1 MNKWDFVKK
10 VSVESGLKQ
19 DTVNDV
25 LKAMVNVI
33 VAEVRDNGEDISLP
47 GLGTFKQKY
56 SAARIGRNPATGEKV
71 EISESRTIVFKS
83 QPSVKI
89 KG

>member
-10 VSVESGLKQ
+10 VAANAGVTQ
-19 DTVNDV
+19 DVANKV
-25 LKAMVNVI
+25 LNSAVSTI
-33 VAEVRDNGEDISLP
+33 VTEVRDNGEDISLT
-47 GLGTFKQKY
+47 GLGTFKQKCTD
-56 SAARIGRNPATGEKV
+56 ARIGRNPATGEK
-71 EISESRTIVFKS
+71 IDIPESRTIAFKT